1 MEITGQDQRDGSASK
16 KATISFNASKES
28 IENEITKKGVS
39 LIFGGTT
46 DGFGAAQNELLKL
59 LTWADE
65 CAGGLTPEE
74 HADYLSVKSL
84 VDDSQIYDYGGKFRV
99 KRRRFCIMHNFERII
114 EHFLKTLLR
123 NQGLN
128 HDAEELQNAYRVHY
142 YMDKHR
148 QLFHAVTIISMGG
161 DAEEWVNADP
171 ILKNLFKEIA
181 QTRWISQER
190 QAAKLIELVNVP
202 ASVHLIE
209 RVKQYMGED
218 TQSWREICKLA
229 VCFNSETTLSHMILA
244 SIYLTNH
251 CPSGKSG
258 EGYIAWSRIAASLC
272 SSHFRCAMTVA
283 ASFLTIHTRWAA
295 WADSRSGLNG
305 EAPFGSKAIELVV
318 FERNVVEE
326 ISILTHNWR
335 CGLRI
340 ASDFI
345 NYESNRAFK
354 YNMAESNDHIFLYW
368 DKTMKEAVSQMMDKT
383 LKYFRDPGQGIG
395 WSFVHVTD
403 PYLGPHY
410 ASVLLD
416 YLGVIRDVVILHD
429 GSDAVVDAPWTISS
443 EDYAY
448 PGQTF
453 KQYRDIIRLSFT
465 ADEEATTAVFNAYGL
480 KHITIINEMILLENN
495 GLKKILSGNRVWL
508 SVSTGV
514 LWPRVF
520 LQ

>member
-1 MEITGQDQRDGSASK
+1 M
-16 KATISFNASKES
+16 
-28 IENEITKKGVS
+28 S

-65 CAGGLTPEE
+65 CAGGLTKEE

-114 EHFLKTLLR
+114 EQFLKTLLR
-123 NQGLN
+123 SQGLN

-161 DAEEWVNADP
+161 DAEERVNADP

-283 ASFLTIHTRWAA
+283 ASCLGRQQKWAE
-295 WADSRSGLNG
+295 WRS
-305 EAPFGSKAIELVV
+305 P
-318 FERNVVEE
+318 
-326 ISILTHNWR
+326 
-335 CGLRI
+335 
-340 ASDFI
+340 
-345 NYESNRAFK
+345 
-354 YNMAESNDHIFLYW
+354 
-368 DKTMKEAVSQMMDKT
+368 
-383 LKYFRDPGQGIG
+383 
-395 WSFVHVTD
+395 
-403 PYLGPHY
+403 
-410 ASVLLD
+410 
-416 YLGVIRDVVILHD
+416 
-429 GSDAVVDAPWTISS
+429 
-443 EDYAY
+443 
-448 PGQTF
+448 
-453 KQYRDIIRLSFT
+453 
-465 ADEEATTAVFNAYGL
+465 
-480 KHITIINEMILLENN
+480 
-495 GLKKILSGNRVWL
+495 VWL
-508 SVSTGV
+508 
-514 LWPRVF
+514 
-520 LQ
+520 